1 MSTEWSNIL
10 NRMKK
15 PELLE
20 LARKYNRSFDK
31 IENVSKMKKQSLI
44 IELLMREENAKKVW
58 SGEMN
63 VKPAKTRKKT
73 IKKLSKQ
80 DSDNLIQ
87 QSIKLNEE
95 AMATK
100 DIGLRSKLLQQVA
113 QIQKKILKEL

>member
-20 LARKYNRSFDK
+20 LARNYNRSFDK

-44 IELLMREENAKKVW
+44 IELLMREDKARKIWANEIKI
-58 SGEMN
+58 
-63 VKPAKTRKKT
+63 KPAKTRKKT

-100 DIGLRSKLLQQVA
+100 DMALKAKLLQQVA